1 MRGRH
6 LPALGYWW
14 KSCGALQLFWS
25 VLIMAAGQIQPVLGQ
40 LMMIVL
46 TVAVGFRLR
55 EFLNLGRRD
64 QAHFQML
71 QMLPLSEGKWKR
83 MLLAGVLI
91 SLMIMELTIL
101 SLAWKFGTSIPTV
114 LMLGL
119 FVVVLLLMPV
129 IDLLLIP
136 INSEFSRFYL
146 SLSVF
151 AGVLL
156 LWLQPITLPQDAQNV
171 QKMLPL
177 VLMMAALPILHF
189 LWVKLRPKFKHQDSN
204 EKEFILFAGMP
215 VVEQWRG
222 IHDLAEI
229 PTSDNAAVLGSKLSL
244 AADGLAGF
252 FIFNN
257 HYSRILAIFVLI
269 WIHTLKKT
277 GDHLYGT
284 SQLRLLPIRFARKLR
299 VLTLFLLR
307 DMLLIIVIGLFLSIV
322 PINLVNGPAVW
333 QSFSM
338 PVWELLI
345 KCLCFQ
351 LFSIGCACLL
361 YSLRESGL
369 RTGLTWSIS
378 GFLILVM
385 MVEELGALAVDL
397 SGSAWAGIAAAG
409 ILLFSLSLRIKRK
422 TQIA

>member
-6 LPALGYWW
+6 FAALGYWW
-14 KSCGALQLFWS
+14 KSCGALQLCWS
-25 VLIMAAGQIQPVLGQ
+25 VLVMAVGQIQPVLGQ
-40 LMMIVL
+40 LMLIVL
-46 TVAVGFRLR
+46 TIALGFRLR

-64 QAHFQML
+64 QTHFQMF

-83 MLLAGVLI
+83 MLVGGVLC
-91 SLMIMELTIL
+91 SLMIMELTVL

-119 FVVVLLLMPV
+119 FVVVLLMMPV
-129 IDLLLIP
+129 IDLILIP
-136 INSEFSRFYL
+136 INSGFSRFYL
-146 SLSVF
+146 NLSVF

-156 LWLQPITLPQDAQNV
+156 LWVQPITLPQDGENI
-171 QKMLPL
+171 QKMLRL

-189 LWVKLRPKFKHQDSN
+189 LWVKLRSKFKHRDSN
-204 EKEFILFAGMP
+204 EKEFILFADMP
-215 VVEQWRG
+215 VFKQWRG

-229 PTSDNAAVLGSKLSL
+229 PTSDNAALLGSKLSL

-257 HYSRILAIFVLI
+257 QYSRILAIFVLI

-284 SQLRLLPIRFARKLR
+284 SQLRLLPISFIRKLQ

-307 DMLLIIVIGLFLSIV
+307 DMFLIIVIGLFLSIV

-333 QSFSM
+333 QSLSM
-338 PVWELLI
+338 PVWELVI
-345 KCLCFQ
+345 KSLCFQ

-361 YSLRESGL
+361 YSLRDSGL
-369 RTGLTWSIS
+369 RTGLTWLIS

-397 SGSAWAGIAAAG
+397 SGSAWAGIAAVG
-409 ILLFSLSLRIKRK
+409 IILFSLSLRVKRK